1 MANRK
6 LSAFFQMDR
15 FEKLNAISDSTISI
29 IKEAIKK
36 NIEVWVGS
44 PNDIRLTDK
53 NVNAKGYKVLNND
66 LKLGRAEDF
75 NIKKFNFFFI
85 RQDPPFDL
93 RYLTNCYILE
103 IHKKFNNKP
112 YFINDPNGI
121 KNFTEKIFPLYFSEL
136 MPKTY
141 LCEDE
146 GFFLTL
152 LKKHKNLVLKTLYN
166 KGGEGVEKV
175 SQSDTKIAV
184 KCFNS
189 LINDYSVPVVIQ
201 EFLEDVKFG
210 DKRVILLEG
219 SPVGVINR
227 IPTKGEFKANLHLG
241 GKAEKSTL
249 TKKEQDICKE
259 LKPILKKNNLFLVG
273 IDLIGGMLTEINVT
287 SPTGINQINLLYN
300 LDLASMVWK
309 ILKKKYSIGNNA
321 T

>member
-44 PNDIRLTDK
+44 PNDIRLSEK
-53 NVNAKGYKVLNND
+53 NVYAKGYKVLGSD

-146 GFFLTL
+146 VFFLSL
-152 LKKHKNLVLKTLYN
+152 LKKHKNLVIKTLYN

-175 SQSDTKIAV
+175 SQSNTKIAV

-189 LINDYSVPVVIQ
+189 LINYYSVPVVVQ
-201 EFLEDVKFG
+201 EFLEDVKLG

-241 GKAEKSTL
+241 GQAKRTSL
-249 TKKEQDICKE
+249 TKKEKKICDV
-259 LKPILKKNNLFLVG
+259 LKPILKKEGLFFVG
-273 IDLIGGMLTEINVT
+273 IDLISEKLTEINVT
-287 SPTGINQINLLYN
+287 SPTGIVQIKDIAEINIANMLLEK
-300 LDLASMVWK
+300 LIKK
-309 ILKKKYSIGNNA
+309 IS
-321 T
+321 

>member
-1 MANRK
+1 MATKK
-6 LSAFFQMDR
+6 LSAFFQMDS
-15 FEKLNAISDSTISI
+15 FEKLNKKSDSTISI

-36 NIEVWVGS
+36 DIEVWVGS
-44 PNDIRLTDK
+44 PNDIRLSEK
-53 NVNAKGYKVLNND
+53 NVYAKGYKVLDSD

-75 NIKKFNFFFI
+75 NIRKFNFFFI

-112 YFINDPNGI
+112 YFINDPKGI

-146 GFFLTL
+146 FFFLTL

-166 KGGEGVEKV
+166 KGGDGVEKV
-175 SQSDTKIAV
+175 SQSNTKVAV

-189 LINDYSVPVVIQ
+189 LINYYSVPVVIQ

-210 DKRVILLEG
+210 DKRVILLDG
-219 SPVGVINR
+219 SPAGEINR
-227 IPTKGEFKANLHLG
+227 IPIKGEFKANLHLG
-241 GKAEKSTL
+241 GQAKLTSL
-249 TKKEQDICKE
+249 TKNEKKICE
-259 LKPILKKNNLFLVG
+259 LLKPILKKERLFFVG
-273 IDLIGGMLTEINVT
+273 IDLINEKLTEINVT
-287 SPTGINQINLLYN
+287 SPTGIVQIQDIAGINIAKMLWEKL
-300 LDLASMVWK
+300 
-309 ILKKKYSIGNNA
+309 IKKTS
-321 T
+321 